1 MNSGMNYTLIC
12 GVFLFQDELSRW
24 CSSTKQNGKGVWHIP
39 DLQDGL
45 DLVKTLDPYNENAV
59 KITPSAGN
67 PPKVPE
73 GAQRVF
79 MDTMLFWNYPHFL
92 PATGF
97 TPLTTNSASASK
109 YFTPQEECLLVLGM
123 EHYGSN
129 AWQEI
134 QTNVLPTKTLKQLK
148 LRVKNRCSKRSG
160 SNAIKEY
167 KKTKKIPQ
175 ISDDVLSEVPQWI
188 ITQHKKAVSKEK
200 EEIQKKQKQID
211 QVRKILINS
220 ASKIAASRERS
231 GSPVR
236 DCTSAHPAVGSSSST
251 PNDSASS
258 SSAPHST
265 SQPSTA
271 TLPSGKR
278 TSSDASGGSLVAKK
292 PRVQASKAGQSKSG
306 RRESK
311 TVGGVRDGCGDGDAG
326 DECGVRSGRRAS
338 LEYLL
343 LAAGVEPSDPMSRFS
358 CHFLR
363 EVKKSVAGSKPG
375 TYQQFIQLLQDHC
388 ERQRRPSELYG
399 RVRELLGP
407 WPHLVSLFTEFL
419 SPQDCLEANVLEE
432 RHDVENVKSFVVR
445 LQEKYSNAPLELREI
460 IEKLKQLDNPS
471 VSRQKVYESLL
482 PLVRVH
488 QDLTQDLRRLLL
500 HLAPPP
506 RDDDR
511 YEEITLNGSTHP
523 DDFEE
528 VTLH

>member
-1 MNSGMNYTLIC
+1 
-12 GVFLFQDELSRW
+12 
-24 CSSTKQNGKGVWHIP
+24 
-39 DLQDGL
+39 
-45 DLVKTLDPYNENAV
+45 
-59 KITPSAGN
+59 
-67 PPKVPE
+67 
-73 GAQRVF
+73 
-79 MDTMLFWNYPHFL
+79 
-92 PATGF
+92 
-97 TPLTTNSASASK
+97 
-109 YFTPQEECLLVLGM
+109 M

-129 AWQEI
+129 AWQDI

-167 KKTKKIPQ
+167 KKTKTIPQ
-175 ISDDVLSEVPQWI
+175 ISDDVLSEVPHWI
-188 ITQHKKAVSKEK
+188 ITQHKKALSKEK

-236 DCTSAHPAVGSSSST
+236 DCTSAHPAAGSASST
-251 PNDSASS
+251 TNDSASS
-258 SSAPHST
+258 SSAQPHST
-265 SQPSTA
+265 SQPSPA

-292 PRVQASKAGQSKSG
+292 PRVQSKSG
-306 RRESK
+306 KRESMI
-311 TVGGVRDGCGDGDAG
+311 VVAVRDGCGDGDTG
-326 DECGVRSGRRAS
+326 DECGVRRGRRAS
-338 LEYLL
+338 LEHLL

-388 ERQRRPSELYG
+388 EHQWRPSELYG
-399 RVRELLGP
+399 RVRELFGP

-432 RHDVENVKSFVVR
+432 RHDMENVKSFM
-445 LQEKYSNAPLELREI
+445 EKYSDAPLELREI

-488 QDLTQDLRRLLL
+488 QDLTEDLRRLLL

-511 YEEITLNGSTHP
+511 YEEITLNGNTHP

-528 VTLH
+528 ATLH